1 MTQTTIDE
9 LFLAQFCILIAVE
22 HAHDVHG
29 YVIGTRQV
37 RVARY
42 TDYGKGQIDIAV
54 LVECSAWRCAHE

>member
-9 LFLAQFCILIAVE
+9 LFLAQLGILIAVE
-22 HAHDVHG
+22 HAHDVHS